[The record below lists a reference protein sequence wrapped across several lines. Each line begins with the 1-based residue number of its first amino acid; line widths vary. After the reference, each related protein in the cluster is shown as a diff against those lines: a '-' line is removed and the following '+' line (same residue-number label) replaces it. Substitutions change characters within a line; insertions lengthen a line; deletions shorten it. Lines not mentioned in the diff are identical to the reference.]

1 MPHPPPQAGPPLVTV
16 MGVSGSGKTTVGAAL
31 AQRLGVPFADADDFH
46 PAANVAKMSA
56 GVPLDDLDR
65 LPRLHILRSW
75 QAEHAAT
82 GAVLT
87 CSALRRWYR
96 DVLREAAPTQV
107 FVHLDGRPEV
117 VARRVAGRPGH
128 FMPASLVE
136 SQFATLEAL
145 QPDEAG
151 FALDLDQPVDD
162 LVEQSFH
169 LLTAALLRSGA
180 DQQDTPRAVDAL
192 TAHSVVGTPSPS
204 TRPTGPAPAGKEA

>member
-1 MPHPPPQAGPPLVTV
+1 MPHTPPEADPPLVTV

-56 GVPLDDLDR
+56 GMPLDDDDR
-65 LPRLHILRSW
+65 LPWLHILGSW

-82 GAVLT
+82 GAVVT

-96 DVLREAAPTQV
+96 DVLREAAPGQV

-162 LVEQSFH
+162 LVVQ
-169 LLTAALLRSGA
+169 
-180 DQQDTPRAVDAL
+180 AVEAL
-192 TAHSVVGTPSPS
+192 TARGVMGTPSPS
-204 TRPTGPAPAGKEA
+204 TRPTGPASAGKEA